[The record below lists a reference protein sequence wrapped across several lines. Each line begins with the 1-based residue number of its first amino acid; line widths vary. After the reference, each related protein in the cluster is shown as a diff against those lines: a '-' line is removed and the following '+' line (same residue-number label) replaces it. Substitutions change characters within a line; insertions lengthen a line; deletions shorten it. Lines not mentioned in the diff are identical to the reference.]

1 MSEKKR
7 LTLTGNK
14 MPADV
19 YTKLEKLGNERK
31 LTPYICS
38 LVEKEEKMDSLIDN
52 LSLMID
58 KLNNV
63 EKNVIDLNMKLEN
76 TTIQTNF
83 TTLSNEN
90 LVDHSEII
98 YEGKLEISSQI
109 EGGIEEEVVEPDF

>member
-19 YTKLEKLGNERK
+19 YSKLERLGNERK

-38 LVEKEEKMDSLIDN
+38 LIEKEEMMDSLINN
-52 LSLMID
+52 LSLMLD

-63 EKNVIDLNMKLEN
+63 EKKVIDLNEKLEN
-76 TTIQTNF
+76 TTIQT
-83 TTLSNEN
+83 TPSSEEKLIAHE
-90 LVDHSEII
+90 EII
-98 YEGKLEISSQI
+98 QEGKLEITSQI
-109 EGGIEEEVVEPDF
+109 EGGIEEEIFEPDF